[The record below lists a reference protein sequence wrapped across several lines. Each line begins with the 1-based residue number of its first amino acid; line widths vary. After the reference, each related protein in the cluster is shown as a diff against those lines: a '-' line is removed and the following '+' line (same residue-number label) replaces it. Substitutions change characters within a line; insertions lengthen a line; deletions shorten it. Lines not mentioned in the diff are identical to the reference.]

1 MAPPL
6 HIDPGLLDRL
16 RAAGQGHLVEQA
28 LALDAPLGQV
38 LLDEAAAEPWEHL
51 RRAALEGATPPPP
64 ELRPPA
70 CLTLRRQQAVG
81 GLRTRLAGV
90 GRRLLAEGRVAT
102 LLLAG
107 GQGSRLGHPGAK
119 GTFVLGPRPDR
130 TLYAVLAE
138 RVARA
143 SRDAGRPVP
152 LVVLTSPATDAETRA
167 AFAAP
172 GRHGLEPGQVEVVQQ
187 RTLPVLDTAGRA
199 LLAAPGALLRAP
211 DGHGGALGAL
221 EAAGTLQRLLAQ
233 GVEVLT
239 TFQVDN
245 PLGRPLDPVM
255 LGWMRERSLQ
265 VLGKA
270 VRRASPEER
279 VGMFARDL
287 DGRLRVVEYSELE
300 GLPAA
305 RELAL
310 GSIALHA
317 LDLAWLASL
326 PLADPGFLPLH
337 PARKRVEAFDPA
349 HGGLRPQ
356 EALKQERF
364 LFDIFPLAVRAEV
377 QEVDRAREF
386 APVKNASGADSP
398 DTARALVE
406 AEVRRWHAERG
417 LAVQE
422 PPCLEPLV
430 VDAEVA

>member
-1 MAPPL
+1 MAAL
-6 HIDPGLLDRL
+6 EVAAGLRERL
-16 RAAGQGHLVEQA
+16 LACGQGHLLEQA
-28 LALDAPLGQV
+28 LALDPALGTA
-38 LLDEAAAEPWEHL
+38 LLAEAAGEPWEAL
-51 RRAALEGATPPPP
+51 RKAALAGAAPPPP
-64 ELRPPA
+64 ELRPPS

-81 GLRTRLAGV
+81 GLRTRLAAL
-90 GRRLLAEGRVAT
+90 GRQRLAEGRVAT

-107 GQGSRLGHPGAK
+107 GQGTRLGHPGAK

-143 SRDAGRPVP
+143 SREAGRPIP

-167 AFAAP
+167 ALGEP
-172 GRHGLEPGQVEVVQQ
+172 GRHGLQGGQVEFVLQ
-187 RTLPVLDTAGRA
+187 RTLPVLDGAGRA
-199 LLAAPGALLRAP
+199 LLDGPHALLRAP

-221 EAAGTLQRLLAQ
+221 EAAGTLARLEAQ

-265 VLGKA
+265 VVGKA

-317 LDLAWLASL
+317 LDLPWLRSL
-326 PLADPGFLPLH
+326 PLRDPAFLPLH

-349 HGGLRPQ
+349 HGARRAQ
-356 EALKQERF
+356 DAIKCERF
-364 LFDIFPLAVRAEV
+364 LFDVFPWAARGEV

-386 APVKNASGADSP
+386 APVKNASGSDSP
-398 DTARALVE
+398 ETARALVE

-417 LAVQE
+417 LPVHDPVA
-422 PPCLEPLV
+422 LEPLV
-430 VDAEVA
+430 LDAEVA

>member
-1 MAPPL
+1 MAALEVEP
-6 HIDPGLLDRL
+6 RL
-16 RAAGQGHLVEQA
+16 RARLQAAGQGHLVEQA
-28 LALDAPLGQV
+28 LALDPVLGAA
-38 LLDEAAAEPWEHL
+38 LLAEAAGEPWEAL
-51 RRAALEGATPPPP
+51 RKAALEGAAPPPP

-81 GLRTRLAGV
+81 GLRTRLAAL
-90 GRRLLAEGRVAT
+90 GRQLLAEGRVAT

-107 GQGSRLGHPGAK
+107 GQGTRLGHPGAK

-143 SRDAGRPVP
+143 SREAGRPIP

-167 AFAAP
+167 ALGEP
-172 GRHGLEPGQVEVVQQ
+172 GRHGLVAGQVEFVLQ
-187 RTLPVLDTAGRA
+187 RTLPVLDAAGHA
-199 LLAAPGALLRAP
+199 LLESPQALLRAP

-221 EAAGTLQRLLAQ
+221 EAAGTLARLESA

-265 VLGKA
+265 VVGKA

-317 LDLAWLASL
+317 LDLGWLRSL
-326 PLADPGFLPLH
+326 PLSDPAFLPLH

-349 HGGLRPQ
+349 HGGLR
-356 EALKQERF
+356 ALDAIKCERF
-364 LFDIFPLAVRAEV
+364 LFDVFPQAPRGEV

-398 DTARALVE
+398 ATARALVE

-417 LAVQE
+417 LVLHE
-422 PPCLEPLV
+422 PVALEPLV
-430 VDAEVA
+430 LDAEVG